1 MVVVLRADETRH
13 PLTDGSWESVQRPLA
28 RLRMAIEVAED
39 ELPRLRRAYAQLSK
53 RSTTLPAL
61 EPAAPRRL
69 TGQESRVVVRREGA
83 LGILAAE
90 LATPLVM
97 VLTELV
103 QNALEHAFEPGSS
116 GEVVLR
122 AEWSAG
128 SLEVTV
134 SDDGR
139 GLPADFSLARA
150 ERLGLQIV
158 RTLVGSELRGSLDLQ
173 RGQPRGT
180 VAVLSLP
187 LTVRR

>member
-1 MVVVLRADETRH
+1 LQ
-13 PLTDGSWESVQRPLA
+13 ESVRRVASIAMVHETLSMSLDEQVDIDEVVDKVLA
-28 RLRMAIEVAED
+28 MVAEVSG
-39 ELPRLRRAYAQLSK
+39 E
-53 RSTTLPAL
+53 
-61 EPAAPRRL
+61 
-69 TGQESRVVVRREGA
+69 ESRVVIRREGA
-83 LGILAAE
+83 FGILAAE

-103 QNALEHAFEPGSS
+103 QNALEHAFEPGSP

-122 AEWSAG
+122 AERSAG
-128 SLEVTV
+128 SLNVII

-158 RTLVGSELRGSLDLQ
+158 RTLVGSELQGSLELQ
-173 RGQPRGT
+173 RGKPRGT

-187 LTVRR
+187 LAGRR